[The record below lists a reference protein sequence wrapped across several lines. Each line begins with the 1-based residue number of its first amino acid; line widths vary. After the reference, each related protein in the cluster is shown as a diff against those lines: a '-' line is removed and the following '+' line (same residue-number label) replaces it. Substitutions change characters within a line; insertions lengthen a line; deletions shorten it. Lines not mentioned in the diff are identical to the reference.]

1 MSSQF
6 FHFDVQVHEQLSS
19 ALVSIVVARWTDHG
33 DAQMALTP
41 LMTKAEV
48 DNWVAA
54 LKSELDVIAAK
65 AKILAQ

>member
-1 MSSQF
+1 
-6 FHFDVQVHEQLSS
+6 
-19 ALVSIVVARWTDHG
+19 VSIVVARWTDHG

>member
-1 MSSQF
+1 MAQ
-6 FHFDVQVHEQLSS
+6 
-19 ALVSIVVARWTDHG
+19 WTDHG

-48 DNWVAA
+48 DDCVAA
-54 LKSELDVIAAK
+54 LKSELDLIAAK